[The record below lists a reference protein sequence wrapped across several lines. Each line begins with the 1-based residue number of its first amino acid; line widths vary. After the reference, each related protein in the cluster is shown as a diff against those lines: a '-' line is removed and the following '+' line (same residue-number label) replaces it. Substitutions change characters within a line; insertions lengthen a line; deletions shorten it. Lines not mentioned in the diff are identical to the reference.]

1 MKLMKTKLF
10 FNGLNELRAFAA
22 LAVVF
27 HHIELYKDFMNIN
40 SLYDVSIAKSFIENL
55 GKKGVYLFFVL
66 SGFLITYLLLEEKLV
81 TGKISVS
88 KFYSRRILR
97 IWPLYFIILGVG
109 FFLLPFVHNTFPS
122 FFETQTF
129 FNERIDNLVYGK
141 NLLLFLFFFSNIALS
156 VFGMV
161 AGASQSWSVSVEEQF
176 YFIWPW
182 IIKFFSNILWIVLLL
197 IIIVMSVINYKI
209 NSFVSFPF
217 LQAFLASFNIDFMAI
232 GGIIAIVYRNY
243 KDIVQKVVTNKVL
256 IVLVFVSVIFHLL
269 YPISHVTL
277 GLSFGLLILIFIEN
291 NVKIKLFSELGK
303 WSYGI
308 YMYHPM
314 VMYFSFAL
322 VDKMDITSFV
332 GRNLAYYVLII
343 GITISMSYFSY
354 KYIELYF
361 LKLKD
366 KVSLVTSGN
375 L

>member
-1 MKLMKTKLF
+1 MKTKLF

-22 LAVVF
+22 FAVVF
-27 HHIELYKDFMNIN
+27 HHIELYKDFMGIN
-40 SLYDVSIAKSFIENL
+40 SLCDITITKNFIENL
-55 GKKGVYLFFVL
+55 GKNGVYLFFVL
-66 SGFLITYLLLEEKLV
+66 SGFLITYLLLEEKSV
-81 TGKISVS
+81 TGKVSVT

-109 FFLLPFVHNTFPS
+109 FFLLPFAYSTFS
-122 FFETQTF
+122 GFFETQTF
-129 FNERIDNLVYGK
+129 FNEKIENLVYGK
-141 NLLLFLFFFSNIALS
+141 NLLFFLFFFSNIALS

-161 AGASQSWSVSVEEQF
+161 PGASQSWSVSVEEQF

-182 IIKFFSNILWIVLLL
+182 IIKFFSRILWVVLLF
-197 IIIVMSVINYKI
+197 IIIVMTLINYKI
-209 NSFVSFPF
+209 NSFGSFPI
-217 LQAFLASFNIDFMAI
+217 LQAFLTSFNIDFMAI

-243 KDIVQKVVTNKVL
+243 KAIVQKIVTHKVL
-256 IVLVFVSVIFHLL
+256 IVSVFISVIIHLL
-269 YPISHVTL
+269 YQISHVTL

-322 VDKMDITSFV
+322 VDKMHITSFM
-332 GRNLAYYVLII
+332 GRNFAYYFLIT
-343 GITISMSYFSY
+343 GITILISYFSY

-366 KVSLVTSGN
+366 KVSPVSSGN